1 MQHRATKAIVRAN
14 DQSIKKINI
23 DFDLKVMSPNQSLA
37 KLTST
42 LVQKLDN
49 LIKDISPDLVI
60 CHGDTTTS
68 LCAGISSFYNNV
80 PVAHVEA
87 GQELKQ

>member
-1 MQHRATKAIVRAN
+1 MI
-14 DQSIKKINI
+14 DQLKINV

-37 KLTST
+37 KLYSM
-42 LVQKLDN
+42 LIQKLDT

-68 LCAGISSFYNNV
+68 LCAGIS
-80 PVAHVEA
+80 PL
-87 GQELKQ
+87 Q